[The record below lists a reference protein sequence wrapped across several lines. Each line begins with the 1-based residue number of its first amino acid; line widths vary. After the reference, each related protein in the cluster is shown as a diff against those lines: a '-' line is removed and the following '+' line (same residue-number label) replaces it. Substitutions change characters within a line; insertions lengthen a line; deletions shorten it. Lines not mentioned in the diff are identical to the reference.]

1 MKKNLL
7 FISLFLCLQLHAF
20 SQSETISSLQDK
32 ANKLSKNFMDWL
44 VYEAENIFLYSTYD
58 TYNADL
64 TSIDKKTFLT
74 ALSSGK
80 FIPIR
85 LENKSTLSYA
95 TIPVTDSI
103 DTDVKTTIQTRSTL
117 CLKYTQME
125 GITLPAFELY
135 DIQGKQYSNEN
146 IKGKFV
152 VINCWYISCAPC
164 VKEIPE
170 LNELVKKHKKREDIL
185 FLAIGFDDKNETI
198 DFNKQRKFN
207 YNLIYNGESY
217 LRYIVGIESYPT
229 HIVIQPDGTI
239 AKIVPGDLKYIM
251 PVIEEAMKYK

>member
-7 FISLFLCLQLHAF
+7 LIPLFLCLQLHAF

-44 VYEAENIFLYSTYD
+44 VYEAENIFLYSTYA

-80 FIPIR
+80 FMPIR
-85 LENKSTLSYA
+85 LENKSMLSYA
-95 TIPVTDSI
+95 TIPMTDSI
-103 DTDVKTTIQTRSTL
+103 DPDVKTTIQARSTQ
-117 CLKYTQME
+117 CLKYTKME
-125 GITLPAFELY
+125 GSVLPAFELY
-135 DIQGKQYSNEN
+135 DIQGKKYSNES

-152 VINCWYISCAPC
+152 IINCWYISCVPC

-170 LNELVKKHKKREDIL
+170 LNELVKKYKKREDIL
-185 FLAIGFDDKNETI
+185 FLAVGFDGKNEMI

-229 HIVIQPDGTI
+229 HVVIQPDGTI
-239 AKIVPGDLKYIM
+239 AKIVPGDVKYII
-251 PVIEEAMKYK
+251 PLIKESMK